1 MATRSVIWV
10 ILMTER
16 SVRRCQ
22 GWRIQQGRG
31 FDGDSG
37 AYLANFESGVDRGS
51 AIGLDDDGRDSLRFE
66 TVVREGEGIR
76 ADGEVYK
83 IVAAG
88 AGGFLRAGKL
98 RAIRDDG
105 DSGVSEDAAGG
116 VCDGAADAAECL
128 LRGGQEAGEVASY
141 NNKEKLRRRKKI
153 CLMAWSFRD
162 ASHFL

>member
-1 MATRSVIWV
+1 MGMSKLGVLVRLKTTKVYFMATRSVIWV

-51 AIGLDDDGRDSLRFE
+51 AIGLDDGGRDSLRFE
-66 TVVREGEGIR
+66 TVVGEGERVG

-83 IVAAG
+83 IVAAD
-88 AGGFLRAGKL
+88 AGGFLSAGEL
-98 RAIRDDG
+98 GAIGDDG
-105 DSGVSEDAAGG
+105 DSGVGKNATGG
-116 VCDGAADAAECL
+116 VRDRASDAAESL
-128 LRGGQEAGEVASY
+128 LRECIEREEERQATTET
-141 NNKEKLRRRKKI
+141 R
-153 CLMAWSFRD
+153 
-162 ASHFL
+162 